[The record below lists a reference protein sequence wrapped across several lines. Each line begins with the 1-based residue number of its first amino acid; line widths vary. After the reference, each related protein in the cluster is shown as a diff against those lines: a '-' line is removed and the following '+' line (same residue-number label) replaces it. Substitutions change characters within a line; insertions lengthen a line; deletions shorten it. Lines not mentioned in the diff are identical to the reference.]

1 MLVYVCLYVCI
12 HVYYSHFFSFFAC
25 IDVNMDIVPSAAE
38 KSAANLNAAEKEAL
52 LAKYD
57 ASVLRICSKC
67 YTSFAHVLKDV
78 KNDFKRAQITSQR
91 GCIIID
97 GFRAILKNHNAQVYI
112 LTHAYLWKLYS
123 YVYTCMQMSMKTYT
137 HLSLS

>member
-1 MLVYVCLYVCI
+1 M
-12 HVYYSHFFSFFAC
+12 H
-25 IDVNMDIVPSAAE
+25 IVPSAAE

-67 YTSFAHVLKDV
+67 YVSFAHVLKDV

-112 LTHAYLWKLYS
+112 LTHTNVCMEIVFI
-123 YVYTCMQMSMKTYT
+123 YVYMYASTNSN
-137 HLSLS
+137 LSLSYIHIYLCSYTGIEF